1 MSNPSISVII
11 SLGWDL
17 TCNFWG
23 NTVVIDYLRTR
34 YLKKTNLFLFMRTTI
49 IIAYWILS
57 VLIAALTVM
66 LFTENIPFV
75 RALFMGIMFLPG
87 ALAAQYMLPKISFRK
102 RSEGIRNTIYVVL
115 AIMILEY
122 LLLIISY
129 SFQPSGTYVY
139 IHGKNYANPLMFP
152 NDTGVM
158 NPLFITI
165 MVSLLALGGAM
176 LDRWLGK
183 NHPEMESPITF
194 CSDRKRVS
202 IFPSDIVYV
211 ESCDTEVFIHT
222 TDGRR
227 LRNKTGISQWES
239 ALGYPFVRIH
249 RAFLVN
255 SNHVESFNQDTVKVG
270 EEELPVSRKYQKALK
285 DLFPIASDSGSADN
299 VEDPRNCVDQEAPQ
313 E

>member
-1 MSNPSISVII
+1 
-11 SLGWDL
+11 
-17 TCNFWG
+17 
-23 NTVVIDYLRTR
+23 
-34 YLKKTNLFLFMRTTI
+34 MRTTI
-49 IIAYWILS
+49 VIAYWILS

-66 LFTENIPFV
+66 LFTDNIPFV

-102 RSEGIRNTIYVVL
+102 RGEGIRNTIYVVL
-115 AIMILEY
+115 AIMVLEY

-139 IHGKNYANPLMFP
+139 INGKNYANPLMYP
-152 NDTGVM
+152 NDTGIL

-202 IFPSDIVYV
+202 IFPNDIVYV

-222 TDGRR
+222 TDGRT
-227 LRNKTGISQWES
+227 LRNKTGISQWE
-239 ALGYPFVRIH
+239 ALLGEPFIRIH

-255 SNHVESFNQDTVKVG
+255 SKYIESHTSDSVKIG
-270 EEELPVSRKYQKALK
+270 EAMLPISRKYQSKLK
-285 DLFPIASDSGSADN
+285 
-299 VEDPRNCVDQEAPQ
+299 Q
-313 E
+313 

>member
-1 MSNPSISVII
+1 
-11 SLGWDL
+11 
-17 TCNFWG
+17 
-23 NTVVIDYLRTR
+23 
-34 YLKKTNLFLFMRTTI
+34 MRTTI

-66 LFTENIPFV
+66 LFTDNIPFI

-139 IHGKNYANPLMFP
+139 IQGKNYANPLMFP

-176 LDRWLGK
+176 LDRWLSK
-183 NHPEMESPITF
+183 NHPEMDSPITF
-194 CSDRKRVS
+194 CSDRKKVS
-202 IFPSDIVYV
+202 LLPSQMLYI
-211 ESCDTEVFIHT
+211 ESCDTEVYIHT
-222 TDGRR
+222 TDGRK
-227 LRNKTGISQWES
+227 LRNKTSISQWES
-239 ALGYPFVRIH
+239 VLGESFIRIH

-255 SNHVESFNQDTVKVG
+255 SKYVDFYKSDTVKVG
-270 EEELPVSRKYQKALK
+270 EETLPVSRKYQKDLK
-285 DLFPIASDSGSADN
+285 DLLL
-299 VEDPRNCVDQEAPQ
+299 
-313 E
+313 

>member
-1 MSNPSISVII
+1 
-11 SLGWDL
+11 
-17 TCNFWG
+17 
-23 NTVVIDYLRTR
+23 
-34 YLKKTNLFLFMRTTI
+34 MRTTI

-57 VLIAALTVM
+57 LLIAALTVM
-66 LFTENIPFV
+66 LFTDNIPFV

-102 RSEGIRNTIYVVL
+102 RGEGIRNTIYVVL

-139 IHGKNYANPLMFP
+139 IQGKNYANPLMFP

-176 LDRWLGK
+176 LDRWLSK
-183 NHPEMESPITF
+183 NHPEMDSPITF
-194 CSDRKRVS
+194 CSDRKKVS
-202 IFPSDIVYV
+202 LLPSQMLYI
-211 ESCDTEVFIHT
+211 ESCDTEVYIHT
-222 TDGRR
+222 TDGRK

-239 ALGYPFVRIH
+239 VLGESFIRIH

-255 SNHVESFNQDTVKVG
+255 SKYVESYKSDTVKVG
-270 EEELPVSRKYQKALK
+270 EETLPVSRKYQKHLK
-285 DLFPIASDSGSADN
+285 DLLSD
-299 VEDPRNCVDQEAPQ
+299 
-313 E
+313 

>member
-1 MSNPSISVII
+1 
-11 SLGWDL
+11 
-17 TCNFWG
+17 
-23 NTVVIDYLRTR
+23 
-34 YLKKTNLFLFMRTTI
+34 MRTTI

-57 VLIAALTVM
+57 LLIAALTVM
-66 LFTENIPFV
+66 LFTDNIPFV

-102 RSEGIRNTIYVVL
+102 RGEGIRNTIYVVL

-139 IHGKNYANPLMFP
+139 IQGKNYANPLMFP

-176 LDRWLGK
+176 LDRWLSK
-183 NHPEMESPITF
+183 NHPEMDSPITF
-194 CSDRKRVS
+194 CSDRKKVS
-202 IFPSDIVYV
+202 LLPSQMLYI
-211 ESCDTEVFIHT
+211 ESCDTEVYIHT
-222 TDGRR
+222 TDGRK
-227 LRNKTGISQWES
+227 LRNKTSISQWES
-239 ALGYPFVRIH
+239 VLGESFIRIH

-255 SNHVESFNQDTVKVG
+255 SKYVDSYKSDTVKVG
-270 EEELPVSRKYQKALK
+270 EESLPVSRKYQKDLK
-285 DLFPIASDSGSADN
+285 DLLL
-299 VEDPRNCVDQEAPQ
+299 
-313 E
+313 